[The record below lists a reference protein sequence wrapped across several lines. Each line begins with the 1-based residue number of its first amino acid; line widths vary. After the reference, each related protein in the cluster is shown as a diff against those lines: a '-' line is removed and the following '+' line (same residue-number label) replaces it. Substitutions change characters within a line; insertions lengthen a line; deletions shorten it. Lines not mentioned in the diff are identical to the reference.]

1 MTVNSDA
8 QAVNAAPVG
17 ADVGSSGARLR
28 RLVLV
33 ATIGNTLD
41 WYDFL
46 IYGFLA
52 GTIAKL
58 FFPTESELA
67 SLLLSVATFGVGAV
81 VRPIGALVLGIY
93 SDRVG
98 RKAALTLTI
107 FLMALGTGLIAV
119 APTYASIGIW
129 APLLIVISRLLQGFS
144 CGGEL
149 GGATAILVENAPDDR
164 RGLYGSWQTAS
175 QAAGLML
182 GTMMTTLVSLSMTP
196 AQFEAGG
203 WRWLFAIGLLIV
215 PVGFY
220 VRSKLDEPEVFLKAR
235 KEAAVFSF
243 TETVR
248 DQYRPL
254 LTGTGV
260 GVLYA
265 ACAYVLFIYMPTFA
279 VRQLVL
285 PFSQALIATTV
296 AGCVVFV
303 GSPRPGCDLRS
314 IRPKAAPPRR
324 RTGLR
329 AVNLSGF
336 RCDQCPAESRQ
347 TRCRAVGVRAG
358 DGGVRRARH
367 LGICGAISNP
377 PALHRGVVGAQHPGR
392 RGRRIC
398 TPHRYLADRRYR
410 QCARPSLLCGCGC
423 NRQHDRRAQPRRP
436 LS

>member
-8 QAVNAAPVG
+8 QAVNAAPIG
-17 ADVGSSGARLR
+17 ADAGSSGARLR
-28 RLVLV
+28 RVVLV

-52 GTIAKL
+52 VTLAKL

-107 FLMALGTGLIAV
+107 FLMGLGTGLIAL

-129 APLLIVISRLLQGFS
+129 APLLVVMSRLLQGFS

-149 GGATAILVENAPDDR
+149 GGATAILVENAPEGR
-164 RGLYGSWQTAS
+164 RGLYASWQTAS
-175 QAAGLML
+175 QAAGLLL
-182 GTMMTTLVSLSMTP
+182 GAMMTTLVSLSMTP

-203 WRWLFAIGLLIV
+203 WRWPFAIGLIIV

-220 VRSKLDEPEVFLKAR
+220 IRSKLDEPEMFLKAR

-248 DQYRPL
+248 EQYRPL
-254 LTGTGV
+254 LIGTGV
-260 GVLYA
+260 AVLYA

-279 VRQLVL
+279 VRQLGL
-285 PFSQALIATTV
+285 PFSQALIATT
-296 AGCVVFV
+296 AAA
-303 GSPRPGCDLRS
+303 SWLRS
-314 IRPKAAPPRR
+314 QIATA
-324 RTGLR
+324 G
-329 AVNLSGF
+329 S
-336 RCDQCPAESRQ
+336 RCSSSAHWPSR
-347 TRCRAVGVRAG
+347 C
-358 DGGVRRARH
+358 
-367 LGICGAISNP
+367 
-377 PALHRGVVGAQHPGR
+377 
-392 RGRRIC
+392 
-398 TPHRYLADRRYR
+398 
-410 QCARPSLLCGCGC
+410 
-423 NRQHDRRAQPRRP
+423 
-436 LS
+436 